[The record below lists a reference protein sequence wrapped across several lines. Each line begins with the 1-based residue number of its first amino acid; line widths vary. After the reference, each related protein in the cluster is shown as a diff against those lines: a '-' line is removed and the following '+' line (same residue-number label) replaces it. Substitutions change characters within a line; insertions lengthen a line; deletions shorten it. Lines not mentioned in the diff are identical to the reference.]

1 MANEWDNAEKQA
13 LKILGDK
20 GKIPDPKLKSY
31 NEAAAKAWNA
41 FDKARDDIEAKLTDL
56 EGAFEKIS
64 SAIDQYEAKLEK
76 DNLGLNPKDKDEAKK
91 IDQAKDI
98 LLAEVKTTEKAWE
111 DEIKDL
117 KEVARHVIQLGKY
130 KPSTDVG

>member
-1 MANEWDNAEKQA
+1 MADDWDDAQKKA

-20 GKIPDPKLKSY
+20 GKVPEPKMKSY
-31 NEAAAKAWNA
+31 NDGATKAWNA

-64 SAIDQYEAKLEK
+64 GGIDQYEAKLEK
-76 DNLGLNPKDKDEAKK
+76 DNLGLDPKDKEDAKK

-98 LLAEVKTTEKAWE
+98 PCLS
-111 DEIKDL
+111 
-117 KEVARHVIQLGKY
+117 G
-130 KPSTDVG
+130 

>member
-1 MANEWDNAEKQA
+1 MADGWDNAEKQA

-20 GKIPDPKLKSY
+20 GKIPEPKMKTY
-31 NEAAAKAWNA
+31 YAGAAKAWDA

-56 EGAFEKIS
+56 EGAFEKVS

-76 DNLGLNPKDKDEAKK
+76 DDLGLNPKDKDDAKK
-91 IDQAKDI
+91 IDQAMGI
-98 LLAEVKTTEKAWE
+98 LLDWVKSSEKAWE
-111 DEIKDL
+111 ADIKDL
-117 KEVARHVIQLGKY
+117 KQIARHVIQLGGY